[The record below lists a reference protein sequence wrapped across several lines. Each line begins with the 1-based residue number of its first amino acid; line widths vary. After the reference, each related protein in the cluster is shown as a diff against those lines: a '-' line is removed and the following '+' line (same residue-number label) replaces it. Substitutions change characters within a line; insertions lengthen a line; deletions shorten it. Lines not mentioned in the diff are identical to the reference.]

1 MCDSIYIT
9 FLQSQNYRE
18 KNRPMVA
25 RGAGWNTKE
34 QWGTGGSE
42 RTLLYHDCGGAYKA
56 KYLPELAQLCI
67 KDEFYCK

>member
-1 MCDSIYIT
+1 
-9 FLQSQNYRE
+9 
-18 KNRPMVA
+18 MVA